1 MVPVAQDIN
10 FEEKLEE
17 ANSLIEKVRK
27 ALKDIGKGIYKVPEH
42 KRAHGDADEPVR
54 QCSENVRCV
63 DMVCSFHGQCR
74 TLVNQNGEAAKEQKT
89 VAKEQIQESKAQAP
103 QADTKSDVKIEVE
116 EKQQIREEVAKEKQQ
131 IREEGVNESIT
142 PDVEQEAAE
151 KHLAKPVNDEGKE
164 SPRDTSGDEFV
175 VKKTE
180 DKKFVTPS
188 MEMLQEKLQAI
199 SEVSESDASTEK
211 PVEQKRPVP
220 RMERGSSPIDL
231 TRGKV
236 EAGDEVSDPNAGSPN
251 RHSFVQT
258 WTEGTVTQQPFLQM
272 LHSDTTI
279 SESSRSVAELASGI
293 KKNASGSEVNS
304 SAPEGTQSP
313 DAAKTYESGSS
324 SRRGSNQR
332 SSKLSIQMMPPVNI
346 RGGLVMQRTLNLCIK
361 PTGSVTNDLSVDQG
375 NIGYEEITTDGA
387 GEKWAEPE
395 KSIFVKCPDDC
406 KNPTTEYCKYKS
418 AEYEDVDLNNG
429 TNEIKDENT
438 NEVLSRCSEETDGVV
453 LIKPAMSNASREKPR
468 SSHQETCSGRTPKI
482 TASGGLNEDAL
493 LLFRSF
499 QILDD
504 EKYQNRRESQ
514 FSLATLTQNIARSVL
529 NTDPVNTPQKR
540 LEQLARIE
548 NASETLRLAMSES
561 SAVPTIYTAPSDSQ
575 RVKKIIH
582 VGHRTPWEIGF
593 YQTKSTQCSQTY
605 LAPKETSVAKSN
617 PVPVAQPNP
626 VPVAKPKS
634 AEALTR
640 TSSADE
646 MPKTSTA
653 EASPVSGSASSSPR
667 SSTASQ
673 PVTSPDRTPLSRSHY
688 SDESTSRS
696 SEPTPV
702 TKNTDHVQ
710 STDPV
715 LPTNDE
721 IREQPVKD
729 ITQHR
734 SPHHHQISM
743 ADILS
748 ILKGALPVANTEDNA
763 KSAHNSTSSSS
774 NDSVTKGSVIHGTP
788 TTMSKK
794 SAKEFSSS
802 SSTSSSSSNADV
814 HKSVHSSSAETMTH
828 TQNGVKRKHTSD
840 SGVHDDSVKTV
851 QSIRDEEKRSVPY
864 VKTDSLEKENDVEVK
879 EPKPKHKEPAVDVEH
894 EVSKETKPADPK
906 VQKVDANLQVSL
918 DSSTGSASS
927 SDTSFYS
934 HRERLNTIAYFIK
947 GLTGTSQDELDKLR
961 SNPSFPKTDLPNWS
975 KTVLKT
981 LQEQNALPRPSL
993 MSDKTKEEMSKRS
1006 MYEVTR
1012 ERVMDT
1018 TDYGDRSGGES
1029 KQRQPEDAESV
1040 LSDNTKMKRLR
1051 EFQKFAQQAQGKA
1064 SRDTKASK
1072 SKVVMTVAEEI
1083 GDVGEK
1089 SDDLV
1094 SYSKRNLPFYRRV
1107 LGRILEP
1114 SNRKPMQTSQ
1124 SDANPVDESVSEGEI
1139 KCKSSASIGE
1149 VAPRKYPNERKKSGK
1164 GGVKYLKKHPED
1176 LIRKELSDKSLR
1188 IARQRTQI
1196 IVTKSGKKVCVIAVV
1211 RINPGT
1217 LVVYNAVERIKGGH
1231 QTERASPSAV
1241 SPPGTRDAVSSPRS
1255 TWTHHPAT
1263 IKATG
1268 PHHPAPTSTLAG
1280 DCSGPRHRP

>member
-1 MVPVAQDIN
+1 
-10 FEEKLEE
+10 
-17 ANSLIEKVRK
+17 
-27 ALKDIGKGIYKVPEH
+27 
-42 KRAHGDADEPVR
+42 
-54 QCSENVRCV
+54 
-63 DMVCSFHGQCR
+63 
-74 TLVNQNGEAAKEQKT
+74 
-89 VAKEQIQESKAQAP
+89 
-103 QADTKSDVKIEVE
+103 
-116 EKQQIREEVAKEKQQ
+116 
-131 IREEGVNESIT
+131 
-142 PDVEQEAAE
+142 
-151 KHLAKPVNDEGKE
+151 
-164 SPRDTSGDEFV
+164 
-175 VKKTE
+175 
-180 DKKFVTPS
+180 
-188 MEMLQEKLQAI
+188 
-199 SEVSESDASTEK
+199 
-211 PVEQKRPVP
+211 
-220 RMERGSSPIDL
+220 MERGSSPIDL

-236 EAGDEVSDPNAGSPN
+236 EAGDEVNDPNAGSPN

-258 WTEGTVTQQPFLQM
+258 WTEGTVTHNTQQPFLQ
-272 LHSDTTI
+272 LLQSDTTI

-429 TNEIKDENT
+429 TNEIKEENENT

-504 EKYQNRRESQ
+504 ERYQNRRESQ

-626 VPVAKPKS
+626 VPMAQPNPVPVAKPKS

-734 SPHHHQISM
+734 SHHHHQISM

-748 ILKGALPVANTEDNA
+748 ILKGGKENANVSVSGSMDNASFMSKQHKTSVTVTPTADGTILRSNESSKDEVGKSSPNNKSSLLALPVANTEDNA
-763 KSAHNSTSSSS
+763 KSAHNTSSTSSSS

-1188 IARQRTQI
+1188 IARQRTQYNNW
-1196 IVTKSGKKVCVIAVV
+1196 VTYYLQKHNNMPLIDDSSSMSPDSSKK
-1211 RINPGT
+1211 
-1217 LVVYNAVERIKGGH
+1217 
-1231 QTERASPSAV
+1231 
-1241 SPPGTRDAVSSPRS
+1241 
-1255 TWTHHPAT
+1255 
-1263 IKATG
+1263 
-1268 PHHPAPTSTLAG
+1268 
-1280 DCSGPRHRP
+1280 